1 MVTGMGMWFQNG
13 SEMGMKFEV
22 IGSWKGKNVTKMWK
36 GMLVLTALPLRVLA
50 IGPTVALIPGG
61 AIAPPQ

>member
-22 IGSWKGKNVTKMWK
+22 IGSWKGKNV
-36 GMLVLTALPLRVLA
+36 LA

-61 AIAPPQ
+61 GAGAIAPAPNKNIPGREYLFAP